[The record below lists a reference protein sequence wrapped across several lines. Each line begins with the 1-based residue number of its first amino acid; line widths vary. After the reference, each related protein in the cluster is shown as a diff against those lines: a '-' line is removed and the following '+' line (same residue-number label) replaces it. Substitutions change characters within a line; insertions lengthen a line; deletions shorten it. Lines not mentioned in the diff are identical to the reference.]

1 MSAFAVNQVTQL
13 YAVNSVAAS
22 RAAINSAT
30 EVGKAFVDK
39 NQDGKVFIKYIGV
52 GGPVRSD
59 LIDPALVKY
68 ATRKKAANDKTRTKA
83 YTVTPDAAAL
93 KAIFD
98 AQGGS
103 KDVIL
108 RISIKNFA
116 GDLSG
121 THNYFKHA
129 AARLKAYMFSGNSLS
144 TTNTATSP
152 ALVAILAT
160 QLAKSFARDIDPMV
174 KILVGSTEVTKN
186 TAPESLTITASSTIK
201 IIALRPEVDPIM
213 YKGLNDELDFDVF
226 CGSYNDS
233 IDEEAWGTVV
243 DTTATDGLVM
253 SNAVKIA
260 ALEDFA
266 LKERADNYGYMGY
279 PYINP
284 SKKILNPTIATTLAD
299 RKTNDAQDGY
309 DVINIHFAYLGNNE
323 QYYLSEK
330 DLVLVGTTAVITSLK
345 SALADAGI
353 TVTEADPEPAAG
365 GGGAG

>member
-13 YAVNSVAAS
+13 YAIADVKTTKAAFE
-22 RAAINSAT
+22 SAT
-30 EVGKAFVDK
+30 TVGTAFVGT
-39 NQDGKVFIKYIGV
+39 NPDGKIFVKYLGV
-52 GGPVRSD
+52 GGPIRSD
-59 LIDPALVKY
+59 LIDPTLIKY
-68 ATRKKAANDKTRTKA
+68 ANYKAATDDKTRTKA

-108 RISIKNFA
+108 RVSIKNFA

-129 AARLKAYMFSGNSLS
+129 AVRLKAYMFNGNALA

-152 ALVAILAT
+152 AFVALMAT
-160 QLAKSFARDIDPMV
+160 QLAKSFARDYDPMV
-174 KILVGSTEVTKN
+174 KIVVGSTEVTKN
-186 TAPESLTITASSTIK
+186 TKPEDLTVAANSTIK

-233 IDEEAWGTVV
+233 IDEASWGTVT
-243 DTTATDGLVM
+243 DSTATDGLVM
-253 SNAVKIA
+253 SNVVKIA

-284 SKKILNPTIATTLAD
+284 SKKVLNPVFATTLDQRKAD
-299 RKTNDAQDGY
+299 DTEDGY

-330 DLVLVGTTAVITSLK
+330 DIVFAGPTAKIVALK
-345 SALADAGI
+345 NALGAAG
-353 TVTEADPEPAAG
+353 VTEFAAAPAG
-365 GGGAG
+365 GGGGGN